1 MQIRSNGSR
10 ASESRKRGSISLRG
24 SRALIQLT
32 LLVTIGILLPGLSA
46 MGRAWLEVR
55 SPHFTVLFD
64 GTEGTARRIATHL
77 EQFHMAF
84 KQLLPG
90 TPLEGGQPITVVATW
105 DKDTFRK
112 LCLPDEAKA
121 GADPGSARS
130 LAGRDR
136 NYILLW
142 LNPARRADVHDWGD
156 VNDYFLFE
164 EYASLIERTRI
175 NWLPFWLRVG
185 LARFSGAATVTDTQV
200 QIGRFLPVFRQ
211 ALTPSLRLPLTTV
224 LSFNVANI
232 NDIKSKERYDLAGES
247 WGLVYYF
254 LLTEDGR
261 HKSELARYVQ
271 LLQEG
276 RTREQAA
283 EEAFGNIKLLEK
295 NVAQYFAGHRAY
307 PFQIYNISAAEI
319 QSKLQVRSL
328 DSREASMS
336 EAEVMLRFGN
346 RRGAREILQG
356 LLRQDPNLPA
366 AKEALGLC
374 ALSDAEYDQAASNFS
389 SALQSDPSLVEAR
402 FYLAMIANRDH
413 PRGKPNPSTERE
425 LRQVVNEN
433 PRFAPAFLALA
444 RLLVEEQGPSEE
456 SILLAQRAALLE
468 PFSAGYQLSY
478 GYLQL
483 QAGHTSEAEQAARYV
498 LRIAP
503 EGQELEDAQLLLEK
517 TTKGKQTV
525 SAGSNDTP
533 ASQTTNSTP
542 SPTSSNPIPEKSV
555 VTGVVESVTCSG
567 ASRSFIL
574 DSQGTKFTFDSSGMI
589 DFDLPHTL
597 WIPRELFVP
606 CKHVVGQT
614 FEVKFRPPLNPNG
627 ANYPNVMILRE
638 SYP

>member
-1 MQIRSNGSR
+1 MNNSCASAIRTGGS
-10 ASESRKRGSISLRG
+10 KSLHSPR
-24 SRALIQLT
+24 SLIQLAI
-32 LLVTIGILLPGLSA
+32 LVMIGILIPRSSA
-46 MGRAWLEVR
+46 MERTWLEVR

-64 GTEGTARRIATHL
+64 GTEGSARRIATHL
-77 EQFHMAF
+77 EQFHLAF
-84 KQLLPG
+84 QQLLPG

-121 GADPGSARS
+121 DADPGSAHS

-136 NYILLW
+136 NYVLLW
-142 LNPARRADVHDWGD
+142 LNTARRADVHDWGD

-164 EYASLIERTRI
+164 EYAGLIRQTRT

-200 QIGRFLPVFRQ
+200 QLGRFLPAYRQ
-211 ALTPSLRLPLTTV
+211 AVTPSLRLPLTTV
-224 LSFNVANI
+224 LSFNVADI
-232 NDIKSKERYDLAGES
+232 NDIKSKERYDLFGES

-254 LLTEDGR
+254 LLAEDGR
-261 HKSELARYVQ
+261 HKPELARYVQ

-276 RTREQAA
+276 RTRERAA
-283 EEAFGNIKLLEK
+283 EEAFGNIKILEK
-295 NVAQYFAGHRAY
+295 NVAQYFGGRRAY

-328 DSREASMS
+328 DSREASMA
-336 EAEVMLRFGN
+336 EANVMLRFGN
-346 RRGAREILQG
+346 RRGAREILQS
-356 LLRQDPNLPA
+356 LLQQDPNSAA

-374 ALSDAEYDQAASNFS
+374 ALSDADFDQAASNFS

-413 PRGKPNPSTERE
+413 AKGKPNPSTERE
-425 LRQVVNEN
+425 LRQVVKED

-444 RLLVEEQGPSEE
+444 RLLTEEQGPSEE
-456 SILLAQRAALLE
+456 SILLAHRAALLE

-483 QAGHTSEAEQAARYV
+483 QAGHTSEAEQVARYV
-498 LRIAP
+498 VRIAP

-517 TTKGKQTV
+517 TTTGKQTV
-525 SAGSNDTP
+525 AAGSNDTP
-533 ASQTTNSTP
+533 ATLIANSTP
-542 SPTSSNPIPEKSV
+542 SPSSSKPILEKSM
-555 VTGVVESVTCSG
+555 VTGVVESVTCSA
-567 ASRSFIL
+567 ASKSFIL
-574 DSQGTKFTFDSSGMI
+574 NSQGTKFTFDSSGMI
-589 DFDLPHTL
+589 DFDLPRTL

-614 FEVKFRPPLNPNG
+614 FEVRFRPPLNPNG